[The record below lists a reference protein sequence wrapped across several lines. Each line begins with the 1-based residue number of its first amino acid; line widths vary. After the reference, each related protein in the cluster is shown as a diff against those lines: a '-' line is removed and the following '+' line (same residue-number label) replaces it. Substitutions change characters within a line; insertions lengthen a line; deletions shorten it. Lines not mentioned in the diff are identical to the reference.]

1 MRRLA
6 WLILVFAAV
15 VQPAAAW
22 AHASL
27 IRAEPADGATVAE
40 APSTLRLVFNEPVSP
55 LIVRLI
61 RPDGTTA
68 TPETKAES
76 ATIIVTP
83 GELRNGTHVLSWRVV
98 SADGHPLGG
107 SLIFSVGAPSEV
119 SISPKLETDGQVRT
133 AVWIARFILYVGLFI
148 GVGGAIF

>member
-1 MRRLA
+1 
-6 WLILVFAAV
+6 
-15 VQPAAAW
+15 
-22 AHASL
+22 
-27 IRAEPADGATVAE
+27 
-40 APSTLRLVFNEPVSP
+40 

-107 SLIFSVGAPSEV
+107 SLIFSVGSPRDV
-119 SISPKLETDGQVRT
+119 STSPKLETDAQVR
-133 AVWIARFILYVGLFI
+133 AAIWIARFVLYVGLFI
-148 GVGGAIF
+148 GVGGAIFVALLVERRPLPGQVETWLSGMMMSALVVAPVTVGLQGLDALALPL